1 MGWAVAKIPVAH
13 SAGFF
18 CRDTSTMINRVNKL
32 ERDMERDRD
41 LRQTL
46 HALRG
51 DQATCEITP

>member
-46 HALRG
+46 HALR
-51 DQATCEITP
+51 AEIRPPEK